1 MLIEMLIVAAV
12 SVYAVLLLICLWKK
26 KIRLLCTGM
35 LLLCLGAVSFC
46 LAYRVECVQT
56 TVVVELGGT
65 VSDNPKD
72 YFEGFS
78 FAVKQGTVDITR
90 VNENRPGDYEIQ
102 LSHGWQRFQCRVTV
116 QDTVAPVL
124 SVSDKPVYLKNGA
137 EYEADYFVET
147 VEELSGKVSFEV
159 SRTDWNVWNETVTF
173 HQNGTYDVKVS
184 AVDRSG
190 NRAEEM
196 VTVVVDRAPK
206 FAKLPEYYVA
216 VGSKADYLEGVSAY
230 DETDGDVTEQISV
243 DTAAL
248 TTETAGEYSV
258 FYSVSDAYGLTE
270 ITEHTVHV
278 MEPLKLQGLIN
289 HHQINQFDQ
298 KIVGAPNVHDAGVYE
313 DMEIPE
319 LLDIM
324 EPTMVCLRRETEDGY
339 SRGSGFIIDITEE
352 ELIICTNHHVVR
364 ESSTLDVYF
373 YDGTKAVANRVASKE
388 MPDIGF
394 VSVELSELPGNSADT
409 LRTVHID
416 KGVWDK
422 LEDND
427 GTQLGMRTIN
437 KNGKVWK
444 DKEGEL
450 LLKSIV
456 YLGALSKG
464 ESMEVSIELYNGASG
479 SAVLDSCGNLI
490 GMAAFITGQDEDAR
504 NWCVPLEPILTYFE
518 EVYGRPVHYQ

>member
-1 MLIEMLIVAAV
+1 MEMLIVAAV
-12 SVYAVLLLICLWKK
+12 SAYAVLLLICLWKK

-35 LLLCLGAVSFC
+35 LLFCLGAVCFC
-46 LAYRVECVQT
+46 LVYRVECVQT
-56 TVVVELGGT
+56 TVVVELGET
-65 VSDNPKD
+65 VSDNPAD
-72 YFEGFS
+72 YFSGFD
-78 FAVKQGTVDITR
+78 FAVKQGTVDIKH
-90 VNENRPGDYEIQ
+90 VNENRPGDYEIK
-102 LSHGWQRFQCRVTV
+102 LSHGWQRFRCRVTV
-116 QDTVAPVL
+116 QDTVAPQL
-124 SVSDKPVYLKNGA
+124 LVSDKPIYLKNGA
-137 EYEADYFVET
+137 EYAAEDFVEA
-147 VEELSGKVSFEV
+147 VEELSGKVSFEI
-159 SRTDWNVWNETVTF
+159 SRTDWNVWDETVSF
-173 HQNGTYDVKVS
+173 HQNGTYEVKI
-184 AVDRSG
+184 AGVDRSG

-196 VTVVVDRAPK
+196 VTVIVDRAPT
-206 FAKLPEYYVA
+206 FAELPEYYVA

-230 DETDGDVTEQISV
+230 DETDGDVTGQIAV
-243 DTAAL
+243 DTTAL
-248 TTETAGEYSV
+248 TTETAGEYSI
-258 FYSVSDAYGLTE
+258 FYSVSDTHGLTE
-270 ITEHTVHV
+270 TTEHTVHV
-278 MEPLKLQGLIN
+278 MEPLKLQDMIN
-289 HHQINQFDQ
+289 RHEINRFDQ

-313 DMEIPE
+313 DVEIPE
-319 LLDIM
+319 LLEIM

-364 ESSTLDVYF
+364 ESSVLDAYF
-373 YDGTKAVANRVASKE
+373 YDGTKAVANRVDSKE

-394 VSVELSELPGNSADT
+394 VSVELSKLPGNFADT

-437 KNGKVWK
+437 KNGKVWQ

-450 LLKSIV
+450 LQKSMV

-479 SAVLDSCGNLI
+479 SAVLDGCGNLI
-490 GMAAFITGQDEDAR
+490 GMAAFITGEDEDAR

-518 EVYGRPVHYQ
+518 EVFGRPVHYQ